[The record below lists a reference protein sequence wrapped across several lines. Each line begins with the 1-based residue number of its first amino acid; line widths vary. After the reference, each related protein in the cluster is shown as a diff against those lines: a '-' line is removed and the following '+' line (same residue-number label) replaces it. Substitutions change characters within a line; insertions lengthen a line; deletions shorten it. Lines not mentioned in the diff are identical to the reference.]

1 MKHFIHNEY
10 NLKDEEINEE
20 VTRVKALLVN
30 SKDELLMGYA
40 HNVYQ
45 FPGGHVENSE
55 DILVALFREITEE
68 TGIELKM
75 NKIDPFACNIRYFK
89 DYPEKEKNRKNYIYY
104 FEIRT
109 DEKPNLSN
117 TKYTSAEIEGNF
129 ELRYVS
135 IDKIEQEIKRNVD
148 ECGNPL
154 GIASEMLEL
163 LDYYKNYR
171 LRGEINE

>member
-1 MKHFIHNEY
+1 MKIKTEGEYMKYFIHNEY

-55 DILVALFREITEE
+55 DILVALFREIIEE

-75 NKIDPFACNIRYFK
+75 SKIDPFACNIRYFK
-89 DYPEKEKNRKNYIYY
+89 DYPEKK
-104 FEIRT
+104 
-109 DEKPNLSN
+109 
-117 TKYTSAEIEGNF
+117 
-129 ELRYVS
+129 
-135 IDKIEQEIKRNVD
+135 KIERIIYTILK
-148 ECGNPL
+148 
-154 GIASEMLEL
+154 LEQM
-163 LDYYKNYR
+163 KNLIY
-171 LRGEINE
+171 LIQNIHQLK